1 MLTRERSGAPPF
13 LKLSAIGLTSYRCI
27 IIGWNGYT
35 LSVSCPFRFLYRL
48 LSTKLALPLWPLA
61 RLAQDEELKNPDAP
75 SVKREA
81 EEDWGR

>member
-35 LSVSCPFRFLYRL
+35 SSVSCPFRFLYRL
-48 LSTKLALPLWPLA
+48 YRPSSPYRSGPSPDW
-61 RLAQDEELKNPDAP
+61 LKM
-75 SVKREA
+75 KY
-81 EEDWGR
+81 